1 MNTLLKSVLA
11 SAVIA
16 SLPAI
21 AAAQVCPNLSANGAP
36 LDYTADSAYV
46 PQSTRVI
53 AGGSLNLSACSI
65 VPGVGYIA
73 ENPDFSM
80 QYGDLGTGRQ
90 LEIRVV
96 AECDTV
102 LLVNAANNQWY
113 FNDDTNGS
121 NPAIRLERPGSGQFD
136 IWVGTFANAPCEAT
150 LTVETF

>member
-36 LDYTADSAYV
+36 LDYTADSAYA

-65 VPGVGYIA
+65 VPGGRWTPRAGPTTGICT
-73 ENPDFSM
+73 SRTRTT
-80 QYGDLGTGRQ
+80 GCSSRRTRCSGTR
-90 LEIRVV
+90 R
-96 AECDTV
+96 
-102 LLVNAANNQWY
+102 
-113 FNDDTNGS
+113 
-121 NPAIRLERPGSGQFD
+121 
-136 IWVGTFANAPCEAT
+136 
-150 LTVETF
+150 